1 MNSCYGNR
9 RDSTTEAV
17 RFRLLADRI
26 GVRADVQLRNA
37 GDRWISVSDSCGR
50 QVVNGIGPTAR
61 AAIVASLDWL
71 GPATVSELLADLR
84 LLDVSRQLHEFS
96 AG

>member
-1 MNSCYGNR
+1 MNACDGHR
-9 RDSTTEAV
+9 RDSTTKAV
-17 RFRLLADRI
+17 RFRLLADRV

-50 QVVNGIGPTAR
+50 QVTGIGPTAR

-71 GPATVSELLADLR
+71 GAATVSELLVDLR
-84 LLDVSRQLHEFS
+84 LLDVSRQLHELS

>member
-1 MNSCYGNR
+1 MNARDGNR
-9 RDSTTEAV
+9 RDSTPEAV
-17 RFRLLADRI
+17 RFRLLADTV

-50 QVVNGIGPTAR
+50 QVTGIGPTAR

-71 GPATVSELLADLR
+71 GAATVSELLADLR
-84 LLDVSRQLHEFS
+84 LLDVSRQLHELS

>member
-1 MNSCYGNR
+1 MNSCDGNR
-9 RDSTTEAV
+9 SDSKSEAV
-17 RFRLLADRI
+17 RFGLLADRV

-37 GDRWISVSDSCGR
+37 RDRWISVSDSCGR
-50 QVVNGIGPTAR
+50 QVSGIGPTAR

-71 GPATVSELLADLR
+71 GAATVSELLVDPR
-84 LLDVSRQLHEFS
+84 LLDVSRQLHELS